1 MESLTKKVLE
11 YQRTHEGLRDL
22 VGELAPRVYQFPRRK
37 MGWDEDACGEFY
49 VFIHP
54 RLIRLLDRFRDQGKP
69 FESYLCAVLTWQLR
83 NFARERKKSERA
95 WNVSLRL
102 QTDEEVTEQPCT
114 QWPGASDAI
123 ARLIRSDADRRNF
136 LFLVLKCSCT
146 IDIEDAA
153 SLAGIARIDEKRLLD
168 LVSVL
173 REMRNRR
180 QARLETFRC
189 RRNKAFSQVR
199 LLEVEMKAEVD
210 PVRNETLHKSL
221 SKARRRMGLAM
232 KRMARVGLAP
242 TNREIASVLGV
253 PKGTVDSGLYW
264 LKKKL
269 ASVYDPDNIRLA

>member
-1 MESLTKKVLE
+1 MESLTQKVLQ

-69 FESYLCAVLTWQLR
+69 FESYLGAVLTWQLR
-83 NFARERKKSERA
+83 NFARERKRSERA

-102 QTDEEVTEQPCT
+102 QTDEEGPEQPCT
-114 QWPGASDAI
+114 QWLRAPDAF

-136 LFLVLKCSCT
+136 LFLVLKCSCA

-153 SLAGIARIDEKRLLD
+153 SLAEIAKVDEKRLLD

-173 REMRNRR
+173 KGMRNRR
-180 QARLETFRC
+180 EIRLETFRC
-189 RRNKAFSQVR
+189 RRNKAFSQAR
-199 LLEVEMKAEVD
+199 LLEMEMKVEMD
-210 PVRNETLHKSL
+210 PLRNETLRAGMSR
-221 SKARRRMGLAM
+221 ARRRMRLAM
-232 KRMARVGLAP
+232 TRMARVGLAP

-269 ASVYDPDNIRLA
+269 ASVYDPDNLRSA

>member
-1 MESLTKKVLE
+1 MESLTQKVLQ
-11 YQRTHEGLRDL
+11 YQRTREGLRDL
-22 VGELAPRVYQFPRRK
+22 VGELAARVYQFPRRK

-54 RLIRLLDRFRDQGKP
+54 RLIRMLDRFRDQGKP
-69 FESYLCAVLTWQLR
+69 FESYLGAVLTWQLR
-83 NFARERKKSERA
+83 NFARERKRSERA

-102 QTDEEVTEQPCT
+102 QTDEEAPEQSCT
-114 QWPGASDAI
+114 HWVGAPDSI
-123 ARLIRSDADRRNF
+123 ARLIKSDADRRNF

-146 IDIEDAA
+146 IDPENAA
-153 SLAGIARIDEKRLLD
+153 SLAGIARVDEKRLLD

-173 REMRNRR
+173 RGMRNRR
-180 QARLETFRC
+180 EARLETFRC
-189 RRNKAFSQVR
+189 RRNKAFSQAR
-199 LLEVEMKAEVD
+199 LLEVEMKSEID
-210 PVRNETLHKSL
+210 PLQNETLRAGL
-221 SKARRRMGLAM
+221 SKARRRMRLAM

-269 ASVYDPDNIRLA
+269 ASVYDPDNLRSA